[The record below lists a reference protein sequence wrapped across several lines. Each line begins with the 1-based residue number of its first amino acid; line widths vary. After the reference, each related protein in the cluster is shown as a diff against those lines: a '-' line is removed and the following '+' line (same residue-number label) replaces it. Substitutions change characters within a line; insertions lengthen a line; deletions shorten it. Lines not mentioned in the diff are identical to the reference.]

1 MVIVVQLALG
11 VIATIVLVDI
21 MKVILNKDEDD
32 PTASSD
38 VDG

>member
-32 PTASSD
+32 PTAIND